1 MDTNYKIQKKNLK
14 KFKPKIEQFLSLN
27 YPIDINILY
36 EYCQTEG
43 NIMVN
48 NIKIQIKQIFDKF
61 AKKFKAAEIYKT
73 FDPIYNQLFS
83 VDLCS
88 LTEDEHIMYF
98 EHKFLKCPNCGYRFE
113 CSPFL
118 AKIFKT
124 QPKVEFLANLVTH
137 FRHNHLTSWNKCW
150 GRYGGAYRRGWFG
163 NYDEEKTLVN
173 ERQKRQ
179 ILRKCKQFLIEH
191 EFTSEDFTKLQNTTQ
206 ETIDLAIKIL
216 GK

>member
-1 MDTNYKIQKKNLK
+1 
-14 KFKPKIEQFLSLN
+14 
-27 YPIDINILY
+27 
-36 EYCQTEG
+36 
-43 NIMVN
+43 
-48 NIKIQIKQIFDKF
+48 
-61 AKKFKAAEIYKT
+61 
-73 FDPIYNQLFS
+73 
-83 VDLCS
+83 
-88 LTEDEHIMYF
+88 MYF
-98 EHKFLKCPNCGYRFE
+98 EHKFLKCPDCGYRFE

-179 ILRKCKQFLIEH
+179 ILRKCKQFLIKH